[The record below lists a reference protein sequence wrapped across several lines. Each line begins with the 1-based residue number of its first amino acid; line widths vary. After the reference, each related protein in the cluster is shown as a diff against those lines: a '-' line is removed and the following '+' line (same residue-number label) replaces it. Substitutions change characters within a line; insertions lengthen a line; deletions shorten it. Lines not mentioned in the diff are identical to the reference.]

1 MAAASAQIGQQRKGI
16 TGSGFPRQA
25 AADALL

>member
-1 MAAASAQIGQQRKGI
+1 MAAASGQIGQQRKGI
-16 TGSGFPRQA
+16 TGSALPWQT